1 MMIPN
6 SGRQIAAAKMHGA
19 AAGMNMDSDMGLES
33 LEEGAGPHASG
44 PLNPNHSGCMG
55 HASSIVRH
63 QVSSSGAPLQPLQS
77 LQFCGWVMGS
87 SLRLRIQEFAILVLH
102 AVTSREHLGS
112 KDPLLYSSTS
122 LLGSL
127 ATLSSSSPFSI
138 KALNHNWI
146 SMNQLAISQFF
157 NSAGIRSG

>member
-1 MMIPN
+1 MIPN

-19 AAGMNMDSDMGLES
+19 AARMNMDSDMGLES
-33 LEEGAGPHASG
+33 FIVEEEGAGPHASG

-63 QVSSSGAPLQPLQS
+63 QVSSSGAPLQPLQ
-77 LQFCGWVMGS
+77 FCGWVMGS

-112 KDPLLYSSTS
+112 KDPLLCSSTS

-127 ATLSSSSPFSI
+127 AALSPSSPF
-138 KALNHNWI
+138 KHK
-146 SMNQLAISQFF
+146 
-157 NSAGIRSG
+157 GP